1 MSQLNV
7 DTIGSQT
14 GTEVAVNSGHYIH
27 QAGIPIQ
34 VVTYHNNITTG
45 NNITSTSM
53 TPITHDGTNRLELK
67 ITPKKSTSKII
78 LYSAVQTY
86 HEYAGHNA
94 FLEALRDIDG
104 GTSDQRV
111 QQYAIRDEDTPNNYN
126 LNIQLPYNFV
136 DTPNTTS
143 EVTYHFK
150 ARVTDSAAEFQW
162 VRADS
167 GSTYMQG
174 QMFTLWEIGV

>member
-34 VVTYHNNITTG
+34 VVTYQNNISSG
-45 NNITSTSM
+45 NTITSTSM

-78 LYSAVQTY
+78 
-86 HEYAGHNA
+86 
-94 FLEALRDIDG
+94 
-104 GTSDQRV
+104 
-111 QQYAIRDEDTPNNYN
+111 
-126 LNIQLPYNFV
+126 
-136 DTPNTTS
+136 
-143 EVTYHFK
+143 FK
-150 ARVTDSAAEFQW
+150 
-162 VRADS
+162 
-167 GSTYMQG
+167 
-174 QMFTLWEIGV
+174 IH

>member
-34 VVTYHNNITTG
+34 VVTYQNNISSG
-45 NNITSTSM
+45 NTITSTSM

-67 ITPKKSTSKII
+67 ITPKKATSKII
-78 LYSAVQTY
+78 LYSAVTTY
-86 HEYAGHNA
+86 HEYAQHNT
-94 FLEALRDIDG
+94 FIEALRDISG
-104 GTSDQRV
+104 GSSDQGV
-111 QQYAIRDEDTPNNYN
+111 QQYALRDEDTPNNYN
-126 LNIQLPYNFV
+126 LMLALPYNFV

-150 ARVTDSAAEFQW
+150 ARVTDSSAEFQW
-162 VRADS
+162 VPANS
-167 GSTYMQG
+167 NSSYMQG

>member
-1 MSQLNV
+1 M
-7 DTIGSQT
+7 
-14 GTEVAVNSGHYIH
+14 
-27 QAGIPIQ
+27 
-34 VVTYHNNITTG
+34 
-45 NNITSTSM
+45 
-53 TPITHDGTNRLELK
+53 
-67 ITPKKSTSKII
+67 
-78 LYSAVQTY
+78 
-86 HEYAGHNA
+86 
-94 FLEALRDIDG
+94 
-104 GTSDQRV
+104 
-111 QQYAIRDEDTPNNYN
+111 QQYAVRDEDTPNNYN

>member
-1 MSQLNV
+1 MSQINV

-14 GTEVAVNSGHYIH
+14 GTEVAVKSGNYIH

-34 VVTYHNNITTG
+34 VVTYQNNITAG
-45 NNITSTSM
+45 NTISSQTM
-53 TPITHDGTNRLELK
+53 TAIEQSSGNRLELK
-67 ITPKKSTSKII
+67 ITPKSATSKII
-78 LYSAVQTY
+78 LYSAVTTY

-94 FLEALRDIDG
+94 FIEALRDISG

-111 QQYAIRDEDTPNNYN
+111 QQYALRDEDTPNNYN
-126 LNIQLPYNFV
+126 LMVALPFNFV

-150 ARVTDSAAEFQW
+150 ARVTDTAAEFQW
-162 VRADS
+162 VAANDNAS
-167 GSTYMQG
+167 YMQG